1 MIIACSFIELCYI
14 YTMFDNN
21 DIVLDNENRRKI
33 RNMTTK
39 TGIFLLNHVIKT
51 KKFMHV
57 AISIISNE
65 ININDM

>member
-33 RNMTTK
+33 RNMITK
-39 TGIFLLNHVIKT
+39 TGIFLLNHVVKT
-51 KKFMHV
+51 KKFMHGSDGT
-57 AISIISNE
+57 IRII
-65 ININDM
+65 

>member
-1 MIIACSFIELCYI
+1 
-14 YTMFDNN
+14 MFDNN